1 MAQLGNILPNSVDS
15 GKEVKYAINQ
25 LGKLK
30 AKATPMKTASLS
42 EVKKELQTLDLAAV
56 QMMCLRLAKYK
67 KENKELLAY
76 LLFESHDEQGYVNL
90 VKEEMAELFKT
101 IPRGNL
107 YLIKKTL
114 RKILRFTNRQIK
126 YSGLKQTELEL
137 RIYFCGNVR
146 EARIPLHHGTVLFN
160 LYQQQLLKIAS
171 ALNKLP
177 EDLQYDYQNEI
188 ATLSL

>member
-1 MAQLGNILPNSVDS
+1 
-15 GKEVKYAINQ
+15 
-25 LGKLK
+25 
-30 AKATPMKTASLS
+30 MKTASLS
-42 EVKKELQTLDLAAV
+42 EVKKELQTLDFAAIQV
-56 QMMCLRLAKYK
+56 MCLRLAKYK

-76 LLFESHDEQGYVNL
+76 LLFESHDEQGYINQ

-101 IPRGNL
+101 IPRGNV

-137 RIYFCGNVR
+137 RIYFCGMVR